1 LDRENRIVFPGG
13 TLLPPDQSAVL
24 NNPRSYEEACRTF
37 RWRIP
42 ELYNLSFDVC
52 DRQTLGG
59 ADGHRTA
66 LIVEQPDGAVERY
79 TFHVLR
85 LLANRLANVLTA
97 RGVRPGDRVA
107 LALPPGLAAAI
118 ALLAIPRMG
127 ALAVPVPL
135 ELGAEPLVWRLG
147 DSGAVALI
155 ADPALLPTL
164 TLARPLLP
172 DLLTVLIAAEA
183 DGPNAPALWP
193 ALETASDSFAPLVT
207 TPETPAFVF
216 YPVDGAGRPPGIVQA
231 HRAMAGG
238 LPAVEMA
245 MGLFPQF
252 GDIAWTPADWMN
264 AETLFRLVL
273 PAWHHGVAVVAAPG
287 LFDPG
292 RGLDLIG
299 RHGVRALW
307 LPPALVAP
315 LAEAASSRPFARP
328 RAIASGPDPLSAELH
343 ETALRVFGIH
353 VNEAWGV
360 TETGAVTANL
370 AGMMDLRP
378 PSPGRAAPG
387 LTVEAVEEHGR
398 PVRAGERGIL
408 AVSADAPGNFLG
420 YWGEETTGPV
430 HRVKGWLLT
439 GRLGMRDL
447 DNYLWPEPLA
457 REEGVA
463 LVAGRRVRLDE
474 VEAALA
480 DHPAVAAAGLV
491 DLDGGGLRAF
501 IVARPGTSPD
511 PADLRAWVRLRR
523 GAAEAPRRIELVDS
537 LPLAV
542 DGSVLYEELR
552 ARPLRI
558 DTPAPEDRWLLRK

>member
-1 LDRENRIVFPGG
+1 
-13 TLLPPDQSAVL
+13 VL

-66 LIVEQPDGAVERY
+66 LIVEQPDGTTDRY
-79 TFHVLR
+79 TFHILR

-97 RGVRPGDRVA
+97 RGIQAGDRVA
-107 LALPPGLAAAI
+107 LALSPGLDAAV

-135 ELGAEPLVWRLG
+135 GLGAEPLVWRLG
-147 DSGAVALI
+147 NSGAAALI
-155 ADPALLPTL
+155 ADPALLPVL
-164 TLARPLLP
+164 EIARPLLP
-172 DLLTVLIAAEA
+172 DLLTVLVAGES
-183 DGPNAPALWP
+183 DGPAAQALWP
-193 ALETASDSFAPLVT
+193 ALEIASDSFAPLVT
-207 TPETPAFVF
+207 QPDTPAFVF
-216 YPVDGAGRPPGIVQA
+216 YPTDGAGQPPGIVHA

-238 LPAVEMA
+238 LPAVELA

-273 PAWHHGVAVVAAPG
+273 PAWHHGVAVLAAPG
-287 LFDPG
+287 RFDPG
-292 RGLDLIG
+292 RSLDLIG

-315 LAEAASSRPFARP
+315 LAEAASRPFARP
-328 RAIASGPDPLSAELH
+328 RAIASGPEPLSLDLH
-343 ETALRVFGIH
+343 ETALRAFGVH

-360 TETGAVTANL
+360 TETGAVAANL
-370 AGMMDLRP
+370 AGMMELRP

-387 LTVEAVEEHGR
+387 LTVEAVDEHGR
-398 PVRAGERGIL
+398 PVRAEERGIL
-408 AVSADAPGNFLG
+408 AVSADAPGNSLG
-420 YWGEETTGPV
+420 YWGEASGPV
-430 HRVKGWLLT
+430 RRVRDWLLT

-463 LVAGRRVRLDE
+463 LVAGQRVRPDE
-474 VEAALA
+474 IEAALA
-480 DHPAVAAAGLV
+480 DHPAIAAAGLV
-491 DLDGGGLRAF
+491 DLESGGLRAF
-501 IVARPGTSPD
+501 VVARPGASPD

-523 GAAEAPRRIELVDS
+523 GEAEVPRRIELVDS

-542 DGSVLYEELR
+542 DGSVLYDELR

-558 DTPAPEDRWLLRK
+558 DAPTAEDRWLLRK

>member
-1 LDRENRIVFPGG
+1 M
-13 TLLPPDQSAVL
+13 L

-66 LIVEQPDGAVERY
+66 LIVEQQDGTVERY

-97 RGVRPGDRVA
+97 RGIRAGDRVA

-135 ELGAEPLVWRLG
+135 GLGAEPLVWRLG
-147 DSGAVALI
+147 NSGAAALI
-155 ADPALLPTL
+155 ADPAMLPAL
-164 TLARPLLP
+164 DVVRPLLP
-172 DLLTVLIAAEA
+172 DLQTILVAAESS
-183 DGPNAPALWP
+183 GPDAPALWP
-193 ALETASDSFAPLVT
+193 ELETASDSFAPLVT
-207 TPETPAFVF
+207 SPDTPAFVF
-216 YPVDGAGRPPGIVQA
+216 YPTDGAGRPAGIVQA

-264 AETLFRLVL
+264 AEALFRLVL
-273 PAWHHGVAVVAAPG
+273 PAWHHGVAVLATPG
-287 LFDPG
+287 PFDPG
-292 RGLDLIG
+292 RGLDMIG

-307 LPPALVAP
+307 LPPLLVAP
-315 LAEAASSRPFARP
+315 LAEAASRPFARP
-328 RAIASGPDPLSAELH
+328 RALASGPDPLSSDLH
-343 ETALRVFGIH
+343 ETVLRAFGIH
-353 VNEAWGV
+353 INEAWGV
-360 TETGAVTANL
+360 TETGAVAANL
-370 AGMMDLRP
+370 AGMMELRP

-387 LTVEAVEEHGR
+387 LTVEAVDEHGR

-408 AVSADAPGNFLG
+408 AVSADAPGGFLG
-420 YWGEETTGPV
+420 YWGDAPGPA
-430 HRVKGWLLT
+430 RRIRKWLLT

-457 REEGVA
+457 REEGVV
-463 LVAGRRVRLDE
+463 LIAGSRVRLNE
-474 VEAALA
+474 VEAVLA
-480 DHPAVAAAGLV
+480 DHPAIAAAGLI
-491 DLDGGGLRAF
+491 DLEGGGLRAF
-501 IVARPGTSPD
+501 VVPRPGHAPD
-511 PADLRAWVRLRR
+511 PAELRAWVRLRR
-523 GAAEAPRRIELVDS
+523 SDAEAPRRIEVVDS

-542 DGSVLYEELR
+542 DGSILYDELR
-552 ARPLRI
+552 AQPLRI
-558 DTPAPEDRWLLRK
+558 DTPTAEDRWLLRK

>member
-1 LDRENRIVFPGG
+1 M
-13 TLLPPDQSAVL
+13 L

-66 LIVEQPDGAVERY
+66 LIVEQQDGTVERY

-85 LLANRLANVLTA
+85 LLANRLANVLTE
-97 RGVRPGDRVA
+97 RGVRAGDRVA
-107 LALPPGLAAAI
+107 LALAPGLDAAI

-135 ELGAEPLVWRLG
+135 GLGAEPLAWRLG
-147 DSGAVALI
+147 NCGAVALI
-155 ADPALLPTL
+155 ADPALLPVIEI
-164 TLARPLLP
+164 ARPLLP
-172 DLLTVLIAAEA
+172 DLLTLLVAGET
-183 DGPNAPALWP
+183 DGPAAPALWP
-193 ALETASDSFAPLVT
+193 ALERASDNFAPLLT
-207 TPETPAFVF
+207 RPETPAFVF
-216 YPVDGAGRPPGIVQA
+216 YPRDGAGQPPGVVQA

-238 LPAVEMA
+238 LPAVELA

-252 GDIAWTPADWMN
+252 GDIAWTPADWMTPE
-264 AETLFRLVL
+264 ALFRLVL
-273 PAWHHGVAVVAAPG
+273 PAWHHGVAVLAAPG
-287 LFDPG
+287 RFDPG

-307 LPPALVAP
+307 LPPELVAP
-315 LAEAASSRPFARP
+315 LAEAASRPFARP

-343 ETALRVFGIH
+343 ETALRAFGIH

-370 AGMMDLRP
+370 AGMMELRP

-387 LTVEAVEEHGR
+387 LTVEAVDEHGR
-398 PVRAGERGIL
+398 PVRAGERGVL
-408 AVSADAPGNFLG
+408 AVTADAPGNLLG
-420 YWGEETTGPV
+420 YWGEAEGPAR
-430 HRVKGWLLT
+430 RVRGWLLT

-463 LVAGRRVRLDE
+463 LVAGQRVRPDE
-474 VEAALA
+474 IEATLA
-480 DHPAVAAAGLV
+480 DHPAVAAAGV
-491 DLDGGGLRAF
+491 IDLENGSLRAF
-501 IVARPGTSPD
+501 VVARPGATPD
-511 PADLRAWVRLRR
+511 PADLRAWLRLRR
-523 GAAEAPRRIELVDS
+523 GEAEVPRRIEPIDS

-542 DGSVLYEELR
+542 DGSILYDELR

-558 DTPAPEDRWLLRK
+558 NAPTPEDRWLSRK